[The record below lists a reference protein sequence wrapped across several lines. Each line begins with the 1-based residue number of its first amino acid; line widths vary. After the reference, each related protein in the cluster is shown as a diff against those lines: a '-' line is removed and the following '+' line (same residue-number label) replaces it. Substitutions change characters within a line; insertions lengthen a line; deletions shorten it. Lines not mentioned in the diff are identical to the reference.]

1 MKEAI
6 LYDPVENNRV
16 VCRLCRHY
24 CKILPDR
31 WGICGVRKNIDGK
44 LFSFVYE
51 KAIAVHVDP
60 IEKKPLFHVYP
71 GSSSLSIATMGCNFH
86 CDFCQNSDIAQVNKS
101 CTLNGEFV
109 ENKIKG
115 QHFSANQAVEMASKQ
130 GCKTIAY
137 TYTEPTIFF
146 EYALEICKH
155 AVQNN
160 LFNVFITNGYM
171 SPEAVEMIYPY
182 LHAANV
188 DLKGFHPDF
197 YKKKIGAKLEGVLD
211 SLKLLKQKGIWLEVT
226 TLVVPGYDDDEDNLR
241 MVAKFIFQELGP
253 EVPWHISRFFP
264 NNRMR
269 NISPTSPKVLKRAME
284 IGYEAGLRYVYTG
297 NLPGEKG
304 EHTYCYQ
311 CGNKLIERWG
321 YQIISNNIEHGKCLN
336 CGAIIDGLG
345 M

>member
-6 LYDPVENNRV
+6 LYDPVENSRV

-24 CKILPDR
+24 CKILPGR
-31 WGICGVRKNIDGK
+31 WGICGVRKNVDGK
-44 LFSFVYE
+44 LFTYVYE

-71 GSSSLSIATMGCNFH
+71 GSASFSIATMGCNFH
-86 CDFCQNSDIAQVNKS
+86 CDFCQNADIAQINKS
-101 CTLNGEFV
+101 CTLNEEFD
-109 ENKIKG
+109 ENRILG
-115 QHFSANQAVEMASKQ
+115 QHFTAKQAVELASNQ
-130 GCKTIAY
+130 HCKSIAY

-146 EYALEICKH
+146 EYAFEICKL
-155 AVQNN
+155 AVKHDIV
-160 LFNVFITNGYM
+160 NVFVTNGYM
-171 SPEAVEMIYPY
+171 SPEAVELIYPY

-197 YKKKIGAKLEGVLD
+197 YRKKIGAKLEGVLD

-241 MVAKFIFQELGP
+241 EIATFICKELGP

-264 NNRMR
+264 HNRMK
-269 NISPTSPKVLKRAME
+269 NVPPTSIKILKRAME
-284 IGYEAGLRYVYTG
+284 IGYEEGLRYVYTG
-297 NLPGEKG
+297 NLPGDEG

-311 CGNKLIERWG
+311 CGQKLIERWG
-321 YQIISNNIEHGKCLN
+321 FQILSNKIENGKCPK
-336 CGAIIDGLG
+336 CGAQIDGLG